1 MNKYKNRA
9 LQVGNEKYS
18 SQREMRCHQ
27 ELLLLQRAGKIAG
40 LVREVPFVL
49 IPGVKIEGEFRARPA
64 IRYVADFCWS
74 DVDSGRVVV
83 ADAKGMQTPVW
94 RLKKHLMKSV
104 HGIDVKV
111 L

>member
-9 LQVGNEKYS
+9 LQVGNEKYR

-49 IPGVKIEGEFRARPA
+49 APSVKIAGEFKARPA
-64 IRYVADFCWS
+64 LRYICDFMYS
-74 DVDSGRVVV
+74 DVDTGSIVV

-94 RLKKHLMKSV
+94 RIKKHLMKSV